1 MSSELTKLEWQ
12 FHRSVLPWST
22 LVCVACSA
30 VDHVSVLCLEIDIGP
45 SNPVSCDFDFLI
57 GC

>member
-12 FHRSVLPWST
+12 FHRAVLPWSF
-22 LVCVACSA
+22 CSA

-57 GC
+57 GF